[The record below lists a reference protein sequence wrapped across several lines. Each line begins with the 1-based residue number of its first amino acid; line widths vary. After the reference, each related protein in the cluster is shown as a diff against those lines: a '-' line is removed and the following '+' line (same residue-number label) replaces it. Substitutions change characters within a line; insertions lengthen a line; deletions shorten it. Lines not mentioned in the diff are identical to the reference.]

1 VTQRWIVQPRLEA
14 NVYGETEVNRGIGS
28 GLSDLTFGIRLRYEI
43 NRQFAPYLGIEW
55 KAKYGKT
62 ASLARREGLEARQTR
77 VVAGL
82 RFWF

>member
-1 VTQRWIVQPRLEA
+1 MHDVADQC
-14 NVYGETEVNRGIGS
+14 NRPGP
-28 GLSDLTFGIRLRYEI
+28 D
-43 NRQFAPYLGIEW
+43 
-55 KAKYGKT
+55 KYGKT

>member
-1 VTQRWIVQPRLEA
+1 MMKKT
-14 NVYGETEVNRGIGS
+14 
-28 GLSDLTFGIRLRYEI
+28 LSVLMLSALPVLALAGGNHQGGHDMAGHDYEI

>member
-1 VTQRWIVQPRLEA
+1 MA
-14 NVYGETEVNRGIGS
+14 GH
-28 GLSDLTFGIRLRYEI
+28 DYEI